1 MSFILEAL
9 KKSEQQR
16 QQQQGSPRKVRQR
29 TLSFSARTSGRSL
42 RWLLAASLPLTL
54 LAVWWLVSGP
64 APVTLPPAAT
74 GQEVVAVTTAPA
86 QASDLAPP
94 AVIPPPVAV
103 EPAPVPRD
111 FLAEP
116 TTSARNLAPQPAADI
131 AAEPATDA
139 EVATVVVAPPSPRA
153 IASVTAAPVSAG
165 LPRYLD
171 LPRELRERMPRLTMS
186 MHFHVA
192 DPARRLVRINDR
204 LLHEGDW
211 LSDDLQLVEITP
223 SGATLDFLGKS
234 FEMSSAGR

>member
-16 QQQQGSPRKVRQR
+16 QQQNGSPQKVRQR
-29 TLSFSARTSGRSL
+29 TLSLSSRTSGRGL
-42 RWLLAASLPLTL
+42 RWLLAGGLLLTL
-54 LAVWWLVSGP
+54 LGVWWLASEP
-64 APVTLPPAAT
+64 ATVTVPPPSIPS
-74 GQEVVAVTTAPA
+74 QEVVAVATAPA
-86 QASDLAPP
+86 QTPASALPAMVPP
-94 AVIPPPVAV
+94 AAV

-116 TTSARNLAPQPAADI
+116 VTSAARTLVPQPASVI
-131 AAEPATDA
+131 AAEPAAGA
-139 EVATVVVAPPSPRA
+139 EVATVVVAPLPRA
-153 IASVTAAPVSAG
+153 IASAPTEPVLSE

-171 LPRELRERMPRLTMS
+171 LPRELREHMPSLTMS
-186 MHFHVA
+186 MHFYVA

-223 SGATLDFLGKS
+223 SGATLDFLGKP